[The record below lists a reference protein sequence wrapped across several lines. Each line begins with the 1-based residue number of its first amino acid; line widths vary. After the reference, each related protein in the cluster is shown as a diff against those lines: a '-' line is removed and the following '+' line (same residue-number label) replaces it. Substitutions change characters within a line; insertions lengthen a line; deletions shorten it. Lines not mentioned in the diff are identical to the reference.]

1 MKKIAPVLS
10 VILLLGICSCIEEV
24 DIDADLDSS
33 VDLDEILVVEAT
45 LTDRLEFQ
53 EVLLSKPTPLG
64 TDTVRINE
72 VGALVA
78 VRESSGTIYSF
89 SEVAPGTYR
98 SDREFAAR
106 SQNTYTLSVTL
117 ADGREYLSEPEE
129 LPGTSVIDAIYAER
143 ILSNT
148 GVDGVGI
155 YVDSSTPDAE
165 FGNYKYTYE
174 ETYKIIAPNWTA
186 FEFEILNDG
195 SEPGSVPAVELVPR
209 AQEEEVCYN
218 TVRSS
223 DVILSEGTT
232 LSDGKSVGNLIRF
245 TGGDN
250 PIISHRY
257 SILVRQYLQSPRAN
271 SFYRSLRD
279 FSSSDN
285 IFSQVQPGLLE
296 GNIQP
301 VQEGDSFVLG
311 YFEVS
316 SVTESRLFFN
326 YVDFFPGEPLPPYF
340 DEWNCE
346 RFIAPLLGDP
356 SQDGFVPP
364 NVTCGQTL
372 LELLAKDEIEYYDDN
387 DIPPGECQGPYIVTF
402 RPCGDC
408 TALGSNEVPDFW
420 IE

>member
-1 MKKIAPVLS
+1 MKKIAYILGF
-10 VILLLGICSCIEEV
+10 ILLLGSYACIEEV
-24 DIDADLDSS
+24 DIETDLESS
-33 VDLDEILVVEAT
+33 VDLDDILVVEAT
-45 LTDRLEFQ
+45 VTDREEFQ
-53 EVLLSKPTPLG
+53 QVLLSKPTPLG
-64 TDTVRINE
+64 ADTVRINE
-72 VGALVA
+72 QNARVV
-78 VRESSGTIYSF
+78 VEESSGASYTF
-89 SEVAPGTYR
+89 SEIAPGTYQ
-98 SDREFAAR
+98 SDQSFAA
-106 SQNTYTLSVTL
+106 SAGNSYTLRITL
-117 ADGREYLSEPEE
+117 ANGLEYASTPEN
-129 LPGTSVIDAIYAER
+129 LPGTSVIDDIYADR
-143 ILSNT
+143 ITSDT

-155 YVDSSTPDAE
+155 YVDSSTPDTQ

-174 ETYKIIAPNWTA
+174 ETYKIVAPNWTA

-195 SEPGSVPAVELVPR
+195 TEPGSVPAVQLVPR

-218 TVRSS
+218 TVPSNE
-223 DVILSEGTT
+223 VLLSEGTT
-232 LSDGKSVGNLIRF
+232 LVDGQSVGNLIRF
-245 TGGDN
+245 VGGDN

-257 SILVRQYLQSPRAN
+257 SILVRQYLQSPEAH
-271 SFYRSLRD
+271 SFYRSLSD

-285 IFSQVQPGLLE
+285 IFNQVQPGLLE
-296 GNIQP
+296 GNISP
-301 VQEGDSFVLG
+301 VGESKSFVLG

-316 SVTESRLFFN
+316 SVSESRLFFD

-340 DEWNCE
+340 EDLNCE

-372 LELLAKDEIEYYDDN
+372 LELLAKEEIEFYLDN

-408 TALGSNEVPDFW
+408 TALGSNEVPEFW

>member
-1 MKKIAPVLS
+1 MKKIAYILGF
-10 VILLLGICSCIEEV
+10 ILLLGSYACIEEV
-24 DIDADLDSS
+24 DIETDLESS
-33 VDLDEILVVEAT
+33 VDLDDILVVEAT
-45 LTDRLEFQ
+45 VTDREEFQ
-53 EVLLSKPTPLG
+53 QVLLSKPTPLG
-64 TDTVRINE
+64 ADTVRINAQNARVVVE
-72 VGALVA
+72 
-78 VRESSGTIYSF
+78 ESSGASYTF
-89 SEVAPGTYR
+89 SEIAPGTYQ
-98 SDREFAAR
+98 SDQSFAA
-106 SQNTYTLSVTL
+106 SAGNSYTLRITL
-117 ADGREYLSEPEE
+117 ANGLEYASTPEN
-129 LPGTSVIDAIYAER
+129 LPGTSVIDDIYADR
-143 ILSNT
+143 ITSDT

-155 YVDSSTPDAE
+155 YVDSSTPDTQ

-195 SEPGSVPAVELVPR
+195 TEPGSVPAVQLVPR

-218 TVRSS
+218 TVPSNE
-223 DVILSEGTT
+223 VLLSEGTT
-232 LSDGKSVGNLIRF
+232 LVDGQSVGNLIRF
-245 TGGDN
+245 VGGDN

-257 SILVRQYLQSPRAN
+257 SILVRQYLQSPEAH
-271 SFYRSLRD
+271 SFYRSLSD

-285 IFSQVQPGLLE
+285 IFNQVQPGLLE
-296 GNIQP
+296 GNISP
-301 VQEGDSFVLG
+301 VGESKSFVLG

-316 SVTESRLFFN
+316 SVSESRLFFD

-340 DEWNCE
+340 DDSNCE

-372 LELLAKDEIEYYDDN
+372 LELLAKEEIEFYLDN
-387 DIPPGECQGPYIVTF
+387 NIPPGECQGPYIVTF

-408 TALGSNEVPDFW
+408 TALGSNEVPEFW